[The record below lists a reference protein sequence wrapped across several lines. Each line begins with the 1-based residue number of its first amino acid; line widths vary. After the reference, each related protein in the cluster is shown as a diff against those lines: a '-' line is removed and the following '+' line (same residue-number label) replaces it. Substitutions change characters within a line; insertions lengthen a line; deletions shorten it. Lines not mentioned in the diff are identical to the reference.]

1 MRFSVFAFLQRVLL
15 ACALAVSGAAAAQTP
30 DPMGAPDQFVLNA
43 ANQTINVLKADR
55 GVKSGDLSR
64 INQVVDQHILPY
76 VNFEKTTRLAAGRYW
91 RQATDD
97 QKKRLAEAFRGTLV
111 RTYSGA
117 LIKVDNGTTI
127 QLLPQRGDPNAN
139 DVVVRSLISQTN
151 SQPVQVDYRLEKSP
165 QGWRIYDLNVEG
177 IWLIENSRNQ
187 FAQQIN
193 QSGID
198 GLIDALNRRNQ

>member
-1 MRFSVFAFLQRVLL
+1 MQFSVFAFLQRIFL
-15 ACALAVSGAAAAQTP
+15 ACALVASGAAAAQTP
-30 DPMGAPDQFVLNA
+30 DPQGAPDQFVLNA

-55 GVKSGDLSR
+55 GVKSGDLNR

-117 LIKVDNGTTI
+117 LTKVDNGTTI
-127 QLLPQRGDPNAN
+127 KLLPQRGDPNAN

-151 SQPVQVDYRLEKSP
+151 SQPVQVDYRLEKTP
-165 QGWRIYDLNVEG
+165 QAGA
-177 IWLIENSRNQ
+177 STT
-187 FAQQIN
+187 
-193 QSGID
+193 
-198 GLIDALNRRNQ
+198 